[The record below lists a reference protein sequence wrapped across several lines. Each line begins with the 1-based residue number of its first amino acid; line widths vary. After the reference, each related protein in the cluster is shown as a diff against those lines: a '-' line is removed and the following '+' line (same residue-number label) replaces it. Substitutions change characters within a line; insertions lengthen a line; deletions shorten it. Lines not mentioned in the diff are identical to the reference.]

1 MQSGKSVF
9 QPGQNCWVE
18 SKARFSTPLIDCG
31 NYYKALHSSI
41 VKAKHSIFIV
51 GWDIDS
57 RIRLLRGDDEA
68 NSEAPSVISDLLK
81 WKAEQNPDIKIY
93 LLRWDSSLA
102 FFAQRE
108 MWAKEVWEEKTPD
121 NVQTELDDTIP
132 MGGSQHQKIVVID
145 DELVFS
151 GGMDVSTNRWD
162 TRDHPVVS
170 EERDGPD
177 GEYGPLHDVQ
187 MVSSG
192 PVVADF
198 SKLVRWRWQ
207 RVADSSPIDI
217 REDAR
222 IDENAPLPDAW
233 PQDYPP
239 LFEDVE
245 CALARTIPFMDEVE
259 PAQEVRHM
267 LLDLIGEAESVIYI
281 ENQFTTRQ
289 EIAEA
294 LNKQLKLKPNL
305 SVIIV
310 SSYEPKG
317 KFECEAF
324 WASRIE
330 FKEILEK
337 GIDPKRVKLTYS
349 SIEDMQGRKAYKRIH
364 SKVMTIDNKYLVIGS
379 SNLSNRSMTLDT
391 EIDTVLFGN
400 TKDNQACI
408 EQVRNDLLAEH
419 TGRDIDAMPALF
431 NNEYPVEA
439 LMQDQI
445 AHGYVLTEV
454 RDEVFTEQSVK
465 NVFRALSDPEEP
477 LISVPTFDG
486 AAMPARNPRRRS
498 IMILIGLAIIAV
510 LGGLMFWASQSIP
523 WLSSGSINAFLEKSR
538 GTYFALPTVLLVYVV
553 GGVLF
558 FPVTVL
564 SLAVAAIF
572 GPIWGP
578 IYGIMGALMSSAIM
592 FGIGKLS
599 GNAGLRKI
607 GGPKVAAVDE
617 KLKRS
622 GIVGVAA
629 IRMLPVAPF
638 SLVNLVAGISSIG
651 IFQFLVGTFLGMFP
665 PMIAKGLVGD
675 SIAQIWQNPSVETI
689 SYLVGGIVLW
699 GLMIWGSQKFARYYQ
714 ARKESGNQDTASD
727 NSDKDEVEKCAA

>member
-1 MQSGKSVF
+1 MSASGSIFK
-9 QPGQNCWVE
+9 QGENCWVTNTATFA
-18 SKARFSTPLIDCG
+18 SPLIDCA
-31 NYYKALHSSI
+31 NYYRALHSSI

-57 RIRLLRGDDEA
+57 RIRLLRGEEEA
-68 NSEAPSVISDLLK
+68 QSEAPSVVSDLLA
-81 WKAEQNPDIKIY
+81 WKAEQNPDMKIY

-108 MWAKEVWEEKTPD
+108 MWAKEVWDEKTPD
-121 NVQTELDDTIP
+121 NVKTELDDTIP

-170 EERDGPD
+170 DERMGPD

-192 PVVADF
+192 PVVKDFAD
-198 SKLVRWRWQ
+198 LVRWRWL
-207 RVADSSPIDI
+207 RVAEDQPIDI
-217 REDAR
+217 REEAL
-222 IDENAPLPDAW
+222 NGPDAPKPESW
-233 PQDYPP
+233 PESVEPW
-239 LFEDVE
+239 FENVE

-259 PAQEVRHM
+259 PVQEVRHM
-267 LLDLIGEAESVIYI
+267 LLDLISQAENLIYI

-294 LNKQLKLKPNL
+294 LNRRLKECPSLH
-305 SVIIV
+305 VIIV

-317 KFECEAF
+317 KFEQEAF

-330 FKEILEK
+330 FKDILEN
-337 GIDPKRVKLTYS
+337 GVESDRVTMTYS
-349 SIEDMQGRKAYKRIH
+349 SCEDLKGRKAYKRIH
-364 SKVMTIDNKYLVIGS
+364 SKVMTIDDKYAVIGS
-379 SNLSNRSMTLDT
+379 SNLSNRSMSLDT
-391 EIDTVLFGN
+391 EIDTVLHGN
-400 TKDNQACI
+400 TENNRK
-408 EQVRNDLLAEH
+408 QVARIRDDLLAEH
-419 TGRDIDAMPALF
+419 TGREVEETAQLLNQDNPVSALL
-431 NNEYPVEA
+431 EGQ
-439 LMQDQI
+439 L

-454 RDEVFTEQSVK
+454 NDQVFTEQS
-465 NVFRALSDPEEP
+465 NTNIFRSLSDPEEP
-477 LISVPTFDG
+477 LISLPTMDG
-486 AAMPARNPRRRS
+486 SATPARNPRRRT
-498 IMILIGLAIIAV
+498 IMIAIGTLIVAIIA
-510 LGGLMFWASQSIP
+510 GLLVWASYSIE
-523 WLSSGSINAFLEKSR
+523 WLSSDNINAFLEKSR
-538 GTYFALPTVLLVYVV
+538 GTYFALPTVLMVYVI
-553 GGVLF
+553 GGLLF

-578 IYGIMGALMSSAIM
+578 IYGIMGALLSSATT
-592 FGIGKLS
+592 FGIGKVL
-599 GNAGLRKI
+599 GNAGLKKV
-607 GGPKVAAVDE
+607 GGPKVEALDE
-617 KLKRS
+617 KLKTS

-629 IRMLPVAPF
+629 IRMLPIAPF

-651 IFQFLVGTFLGMFP
+651 LVQFLVGTFLGMFP

-675 SIAQIWQNPSVETI
+675 SITQIFRNPSPETI
-689 SYLVGGIVLW
+689 SYLIGGIVLW

-714 ARKESGNQDTASD
+714 ERKQRNKAEA
-727 NSDKDEVEKCAA
+727 EECVV

>member
-1 MQSGKSVF
+1 MTSSNNIF
-9 QPGQNCWVE
+9 QPGENCWVE
-18 SKARFSTPLIDCG
+18 SQARFSTPLIDCA
-31 NYYKALHSSI
+31 NYYKALHSAI
-41 VKAKHSIFIV
+41 VKASHSIFIV

-57 RIRLLRGDDEA
+57 RIRLLRGKDEQQ
-68 NSEAPSVISDLLK
+68 SEAPSVISDLLK

-121 NVQTELDDTIP
+121 NVETVLDDTIP

-162 TRDHPVVS
+162 TRDHPVIS

-187 MVSSG
+187 IVSSG
-192 PVVADF
+192 PVVVDF
-198 SKLVRWRWQ
+198 AKLVRWRWQ

-217 REDAR
+217 REAAQNGED
-222 IDENAPLPDAW
+222 APLPEAW
-233 PQDYPP
+233 PDDYPP
-239 LFEDVE
+239 LFENVQ

-267 LLDLIGEAESVIYI
+267 LLDLIKEAESVIYI

-294 LNKQLKLKPNL
+294 LNKQLKLKPEL

-330 FKEILEK
+330 FKAILEN
-337 GIDPKRVKLTYS
+337 GIDANRVKLTYS

-364 SKVMTIDNKYLVIGS
+364 SKVMTIDDKYLVIGS

-391 EIDTVLFGN
+391 EIDTVLYGN
-400 TKDNQACI
+400 TPQNQEKIA
-408 EQVRNDLLAEH
+408 QVRNDLLAEH
-419 TGRDIDAMPALF
+419 TGRALDDMPALF
-431 NNEYPVEA
+431 ESKHPVEA
-439 LMQDQI
+439 LMHNQT

-454 RDEVFTEQSVK
+454 RDEVFTEHSVK

-477 LISVPTFDG
+477 LISVPTLDG
-486 AAMPARNPRRRS
+486 AALPARNPRRRS
-498 IMILIGLAIIAV
+498 IMIMIGVTIVAV
-510 LGGLMFWASQSIP
+510 LGGLMFWASQSIE
-523 WLSSGSINAFLEKSR
+523 WLSSDSINAFLEKSR
-538 GTYFALPTVLLVYVV
+538 GTYFALPTVLLVYVI
-553 GGVLF
+553 GGILF

-578 IYGIMGALMSSAIM
+578 IYGIMGALLSSAIL
-592 FGIGKLS
+592 FGIGKVS
-599 GNAGLRKI
+599 GNAGLRKV

-629 IRMLPVAPF
+629 IRMFPIAPF

-651 IFQFLVGTFLGMFP
+651 IIQFLIGTFLGMFP

-689 SYLVGGIVLW
+689 SYLAGGIVLW

-714 ARKESGNQDTASD
+714 SRKAPSAENESQDSC
-727 NSDKDEVEKCAA
+727 SKGEGEKCAA

>member
-1 MQSGKSVF
+1 
-9 QPGQNCWVE
+9 
-18 SKARFSTPLIDCG
+18 
-31 NYYKALHSSI
+31 
-41 VKAKHSIFIV
+41 
-51 GWDIDS
+51 
-57 RIRLLRGDDEA
+57 
-68 NSEAPSVISDLLK
+68 
-81 WKAEQNPDIKIY
+81 
-93 LLRWDSSLA
+93 
-102 FFAQRE
+102 
-108 MWAKEVWEEKTPD
+108 
-121 NVQTELDDTIP
+121 
-132 MGGSQHQKIVVID
+132 
-145 DELVFS
+145 
-151 GGMDVSTNRWD
+151 MDVSTNRWD
-162 TRDHPVVS
+162 TRDHPVIS

-192 PVVADF
+192 PVVVDF
-198 SKLVRWRWQ
+198 AKLVRWRWQ
-207 RVADSSPIDI
+207 RVAESTPIDI
-217 REDAR
+217 REDANNS
-222 IDENAPLPDAW
+222 EESPLPDVW
-233 PQDYPP
+233 PDGFPP
-239 LFEDVE
+239 MFENVQ

-267 LLDLIGEAESVIYI
+267 LLDLISEAESFIYI

-305 SVIIV
+305 SVAIV

-330 FKEILEK
+330 FKKILEK

-349 SIEDMQGRKAYKRIH
+349 SVEDMKGRKAYKRIH
-364 SKVMTIDNKYLVIGS
+364 SKVMTIDDKYLVIGS

-400 TKDNQACI
+400 TDANRANI
-408 EQVRNDLLAEH
+408 VQVRNDLLAEH
-419 TGRDIDAMPALF
+419 TGRELDDMPALF
-431 NNEYPVEA
+431 DTEYPVES
-439 LMQDQI
+439 LMQGQI
-445 AHGYVLTEV
+445 AHGYILTEV
-454 RDEVFTEQSVK
+454 RDEVFTEHSVK

-477 LISVPTFDG
+477 LISMPTLDG
-486 AAMPARNPRRRS
+486 AAVPARNPRRRS
-498 IMILIGLAIIAV
+498 IMILLGLTIV
-510 LGGLMFWASQSIP
+510 GLLGGLMFWASQSIE
-523 WLSSGSINAFLEKSR
+523 WLSSDSINAFLEESR

-553 GGVLF
+553 GGILF

-599 GNAGLRKI
+599 GNAGLKKL

-629 IRMLPVAPF
+629 IRMLPIAPF

-651 IFQFLVGTFLGMFP
+651 ILQFLIGTFLGMFP

-675 SIAQIWQNPSVETI
+675 SIAQIWKNPSVETI
-689 SYLVGGIVLW
+689 SYLVGGIILW

-714 ARKESGNQDTASD
+714 EKKQSASIEETESPG
-727 NSDKDEVEKCAA
+727 EGEKCAA

>member
-1 MQSGKSVF
+1 MQSTKHIF
-9 QPGQNCWVE
+9 QPGENCWVE
-18 SKARFSTPLIDCG
+18 NKARFATPLIDCG
-31 NYYKALHSSI
+31 NYYKALHNAI
-41 VKAKHSIFIV
+41 KKAKHSIFIV

-57 RIRLLRGDDEA
+57 RIRLLRGEDEK

-81 WKAEQNPDIKIY
+81 WKANQEPDIQIY

-121 NVQTELDDTIP
+121 NVKTELDDTIP

-145 DELVFS
+145 DEVVFS

-170 EERDGPD
+170 KERNGPD

-192 PVVADF
+192 PVVNDF
-198 SKLVRWRWQ
+198 AKLVRWRWQ
-207 RVADSSPIDI
+207 RVANSTPIDI
-217 REDAR
+217 RSSAQTGEH
-222 IDENAPLPDAW
+222 APLPASW
-233 PQDYPP
+233 PDEYPP
-239 LFEDVE
+239 LFENVP

-267 LLDLIGEAESVIYI
+267 LLDLISEAESLIYI

-289 EIAEA
+289 EVAEA
-294 LNKQLKLKPNL
+294 LNKQLKAKPNL

-330 FKEILEK
+330 FKAILQK
-337 GIDPKRVKLTYS
+337 DIDPKRVRLTYS

-364 SKVMTIDNKYLVIGS
+364 SKVMTIDDKYLVIGS
-379 SNLSNRSMTLDT
+379 SNISNRSMTLDT

-400 TKDNQACI
+400 NSENQARI
-408 EQVRNDLLAEH
+408 AQVRNDLLAEH
-419 TGRDIDAMPALF
+419 TGRALDDMPALLDTR
-431 NNEYPVEA
+431 YPVKS
-439 LMQDQI
+439 LMQNQI

-454 RDEVFTEQSVK
+454 RDEVFTEHSV
-465 NVFRALSDPEEP
+465 NNLFRSLSDPEEP
-477 LISVPTFDG
+477 LLSVPTLDG
-486 AAMPARNPRRRS
+486 AALPARNPRRRS
-498 IMILIGLAIIAV
+498 VMILLGLTIIAV
-510 LGGLMFWASQSIP
+510 LGGLMFWASQSIS
-523 WLSSGSINAFLEKSR
+523 WLSSESINAFLEKSR

-578 IYGIMGALMSSAIM
+578 IYGIMGALLSSAIL

-599 GNAGLRKI
+599 GNAGLRKV
-607 GGPKVAAVDE
+607 GGPKVAAVDN
-617 KLKRS
+617 KLKKS

-651 IFQFLVGTFLGMFP
+651 LIQFLIGTFLGMFP

-675 SIAQIWQNPSVETI
+675 SIAQIWQNPSPETI
-689 SYLVGGIVLW
+689 GYLAAGIVLW
-699 GLMIWGSQKFARYYQ
+699 GLMIFGSQKFARWYQ
-714 ARKESGNQDTASD
+714 EQKSQRST
-727 NSDKDEVEKCAA
+727 DEKTEAEKCAA

>member
-1 MQSGKSVF
+1 MTSSNNIF
-9 QPGQNCWVE
+9 QPGENCWVE
-18 SKARFSTPLIDCG
+18 SQARFSTPLIDCA
-31 NYYKALHSSI
+31 NYYKALHSAI
-41 VKAKHSIFIV
+41 VKASHSIFIV

-57 RIRLLRGDDEA
+57 RIRLLRGKDEQQ
-68 NSEAPSVISDLLK
+68 SEAPSVISDLLK

-121 NVQTELDDTIP
+121 NVETVLDDTIP

-162 TRDHPVVS
+162 TRDHPVIS

-192 PVVADF
+192 PVVVDF
-198 SKLVRWRWQ
+198 AKLVRWRWQ

-217 REDAR
+217 REEAQNGED
-222 IDENAPLPDAW
+222 APLPEAW
-233 PQDYPP
+233 PDDYPP
-239 LFEDVE
+239 LFENVQ
-245 CALARTIPFMDEVE
+245 CALARTIPFMDEVK

-267 LLDLIGEAESVIYI
+267 LLDLIREAESVIYI

-289 EIAEA
+289 EIAET
-294 LNKQLKLKPNL
+294 LNKQLKLKPEL

-330 FKEILEK
+330 FKAILEK
-337 GIDPKRVKLTYS
+337 GIDANRVKLTYS

-364 SKVMTIDNKYLVIGS
+364 SKVMTIDDKYLVIGS

-391 EIDTVLFGN
+391 EIDTVLYGN
-400 TKDNQACI
+400 TPQNKEKIA
-408 EQVRNDLLAEH
+408 QVRNDLLAEH
-419 TGRDIDAMPALF
+419 TGRALDDMPALF
-431 NNEYPVEA
+431 ESEHPVEA
-439 LMQDQI
+439 LMHNQI

-454 RDEVFTEQSVK
+454 RDEVFTEHSVK

-477 LISVPTFDG
+477 LISVPTLDG
-486 AAMPARNPRRRS
+486 AALPARNPRRRS
-498 IMILIGLAIIAV
+498 IMIMIGVTIVAV
-510 LGGLMFWASQSIP
+510 LGGLMFWASQSIE
-523 WLSSGSINAFLEKSR
+523 WLSSDSINAFLEKSR
-538 GTYFALPTVLLVYVV
+538 GTYFALPTVLLVYVI
-553 GGVLF
+553 GGILF

-578 IYGIMGALMSSAIM
+578 IYGIMGALLSSAIL
-592 FGIGKLS
+592 FGIGKVS

-651 IFQFLVGTFLGMFP
+651 IIQFLIGTFLGMFP

-689 SYLVGGIVLW
+689 SYLAGGIVLW

-714 ARKESGNQDTASD
+714 SRKAPSAVDESQDSC
-727 NSDKDEVEKCAA
+727 SKDEGEKCAA

>member
-1 MQSGKSVF
+1 MVTNNNIFK
-9 QPGQNCWVE
+9 PGENCWVSSE
-18 SKARFSTPLIDCG
+18 ARFVSPLIDCA
-31 NYYKALHSSI
+31 NYYKALHSAI
-41 VKAKHSIFIV
+41 TKAKHSIFII

-57 RIRLLRGDDEA
+57 RIRLLRGEDEA
-68 NSEAPSVISDLLK
+68 NSEAPSLVSDLLA
-81 WKAEQNPDIKIY
+81 WKAEQNPDMKIY

-121 NVQTELDDTIP
+121 NVHTELDDTIP
-132 MGGSQHQKIVVID
+132 MGGSQHQKIVVVD
-145 DELVFS
+145 DEIVFS

-162 TRDHPVVS
+162 TRDHPVIS
-170 EERDGPD
+170 EERKGPD
-177 GEYGPLHDVQ
+177 GEYAPLHDVQ

-192 PVVADF
+192 PVVKDF
-198 SKLVRWRWQ
+198 AELVRWRWE
-207 RVADSSPIDI
+207 RVANEKPIDM
-217 REDAR
+217 RDDA
-222 IDENAPLPDAW
+222 DTSMSSSVPDTW
-233 PQDYPP
+233 PSDYPP
-239 LFEDVE
+239 MFENVD

-259 PAQEVRHM
+259 PAQEVRTM
-267 LLDLIGEAESVIYI
+267 LLDLIEEAESFIYI

-294 LNKQLKLKPNL
+294 LNKRMKACPDLH
-305 SVIIV
+305 VILV

-330 FKEILEK
+330 FKAILEK
-337 GIDPKRVKLTYS
+337 GIDPKRVRLTYS
-349 SIEDMQGRKAYKRIH
+349 SIEDIKGRKAYKRIH
-364 SKVMTIDNKYLVIGS
+364 SKVMTIDDKYLVIGS

-391 EIDTVLFGN
+391 EIDVVLHGN
-400 TKDNQACI
+400 SEHNRKCI
-408 EQVRNDLLAEH
+408 KEVRNDLLAEH
-419 TGRDIDAMPALF
+419 TGRELEALPPLF
-431 NNEYPVEA
+431 EQEYPVDA
-439 LMQDQI
+439 LMHEQI

-454 RDEVFTEQSVK
+454 RDEVFTTTSVD
-465 NVFRALSDPEEP
+465 NLFRAISDPEEP

-486 AAMPARNPRRRS
+486 AALPARNPRRRS
-498 IMILIGLAIIAV
+498 VMIMLGLAVIAI
-510 LGGLMFWASQSIP
+510 LGGLLFWASHSIS
-523 WLSSGSINAFLEKSR
+523 WLSADHINAFLEKSR

-553 GGVLF
+553 GGILF
-558 FPVTVL
+558 FPVTIL

-572 GPIWGP
+572 GPLWGP
-578 IYGIMGALMSSAIM
+578 VYGIMGALLSSAIL

-607 GGPKVAAVDE
+607 GGPKVEAVDA

-629 IRMLPVAPF
+629 IRMLPIAPF
-638 SLVNLVAGISSIG
+638 SLVNLAAGISSIG
-651 IFQFLVGTFLGMFP
+651 LWQFLIGTFLGMFP

-675 SIAQIWQNPSVETI
+675 SITQIFRNPSVETI
-689 SYLVGGIVLW
+689 SYLAGGIVLW

-714 ARKESGNQDTASD
+714 ERKENATAER
-727 NSDKDEVEKCAA
+727 DEEECAV

>member
-1 MQSGKSVF
+1 MVDNNNIFK
-9 QPGQNCWVE
+9 PGENCWVS
-18 SKARFSTPLIDCG
+18 SKANFVAPLIDCG
-31 NYYKALHSSI
+31 NYYKALHSAV
-41 VKAKHSIFIV
+41 VKAKHSIFII

-68 NSEAPSVISDLLK
+68 NSEAPSVVSDLLA
-81 WKAEQNPDIKIY
+81 WKAENNPDLNIY

-102 FFAQRE
+102 FFSKRE

-132 MGGSQHQKIVVID
+132 MGGSQHQKIIVID

-151 GGMDVSTNRWD
+151 GGMDISTNRWD

-177 GEYGPLHDVQ
+177 GEYAPLHDVQ

-198 SKLVRWRWQ
+198 SKLVRWRWL
-207 RVADSSPIDI
+207 RVAESEPVEI
-217 REDAR
+217 REQADTSLDGP
-222 IDENAPLPDAW
+222 IPDTW
-233 PQDYPP
+233 PEGFPP
-239 LFEDVE
+239 IFEEVD

-259 PAQEVRHM
+259 PAQEVRTM
-267 LLDLIGEAESVIYI
+267 LLDLIGQAESLIYI

-294 LNKQLKLKPNL
+294 LNKRMKARPDLH
-305 SVIIV
+305 VIIV

-330 FKEILEK
+330 FKSILEK
-337 GIDPKRVKLTYS
+337 DIDPKRVKLTYS
-349 SIEDMQGRKAYKRIH
+349 SCEDLQGRKAYKRIH
-364 SKVMTIDNKYLVIGS
+364 SKVMTVDDKYLVIGS

-391 EIDTVLFGN
+391 EIDVVLSGN
-400 TKDNQACI
+400 SDLNRAAI
-408 EQVRNDLLAEH
+408 LNVRNDLLAEH
-419 TGRDIDAMPALF
+419 TGRDISDMPALF
-431 NNEYPVEA
+431 AEEYPVEA
-439 LMQDQI
+439 LIHGQI

-454 RDEVFTEQSVK
+454 RDEVFTTQSVN
-465 NVFRALSDPEEP
+465 NVFRSLSDPEEP
-477 LISVPTFDG
+477 LISMPSFDG
-486 AAMPARNPRRRS
+486 GALPARNPRRRT
-498 IMILIGLAIIAV
+498 IMIMLGVAVIAL
-510 LGGLMFWASQSIP
+510 LGGLMFWASQSIS
-523 WLSSGSINAFLEKSR
+523 WLSGESINAFLEKSR

-553 GGVLF
+553 GGILF

-578 IYGIMGALMSSAIM
+578 IYGIMGALLSSAIL
-592 FGIGKLS
+592 FAIGKLS
-599 GNAGLRKI
+599 GDAGLRKV
-607 GGPKVAAVDE
+607 GGPKVEALDE
-617 KLKRS
+617 KLKQS

-629 IRMLPVAPF
+629 IRMLPIAPF

-651 IFQFLVGTFLGMFP
+651 LLQFLIGTFFGMFP

-675 SIAQIWQNPSVETI
+675 SITQIFRNPSVETI

-714 ARKESGNQDTASD
+714 ENRQKRASD
-727 NSDKDEVEKCAA
+727 NEASESKECAA

>member
-1 MQSGKSVF
+1 
-9 QPGQNCWVE
+9 
-18 SKARFSTPLIDCG
+18 
-31 NYYKALHSSI
+31 
-41 VKAKHSIFIV
+41 
-51 GWDIDS
+51 
-57 RIRLLRGDDEA
+57 
-68 NSEAPSVISDLLK
+68 
-81 WKAEQNPDIKIY
+81 
-93 LLRWDSSLA
+93 
-102 FFAQRE
+102 
-108 MWAKEVWEEKTPD
+108 
-121 NVQTELDDTIP
+121 
-132 MGGSQHQKIVVID
+132 
-145 DELVFS
+145 
-151 GGMDVSTNRWD
+151 
-162 TRDHPVVS
+162 
-170 EERDGPD
+170 
-177 GEYGPLHDVQ
+177 

-198 SKLVRWRWQ
+198 AQLVRWRWQ
-207 RVADSSPIDI
+207 RVAEETPINI

-222 IDENAPLPDAW
+222 IDENAPLPEAW
-233 PQDYPP
+233 PEDYPP
-239 LFEDVE
+239 LFENVE

-330 FKEILEK
+330 FKAILEK
-337 GIDPKRVKLTYS
+337 GIDSERVKLTYS

-400 TKDNQACI
+400 SKDNQACI

-419 TGRDIDAMPALF
+419 TGRDIDAMPEIF
-431 NNEYPVEA
+431 NSQYPVEA
-439 LMQDQI
+439 LMQGQI

-454 RDEVFTEQSVK
+454 RDEVFTEHSVK
-465 NVFRALSDPEEP
+465 NVFRSLSDPEEP

-486 AAMPARNPRRRS
+486 DALPARNPKRRS
-498 IMILIGLAIIAV
+498 IMILIGVAIIAV

-523 WLSSGSINAFLEKSR
+523 WLSSDSINAFLEKSR

-592 FGIGKLS
+592 FGVGKLS

-607 GGPKVAAVDE
+607 GGPKVAAVDQ

-622 GIVGVAA
+622 GVVGVAA
-629 IRMLPVAPF
+629 IRMLPIAPF

-675 SIAQIWQNPSVETI
+675 SIAQIWQSPSIETI
-689 SYLVGGIVLW
+689 SYLVGGIILW

-714 ARKESGNQDTASD
+714 ARKEANTDTGESSN
-727 NSDKDEVEKCAA
+727 NSKNEAEKCAA

>member
-1 MQSGKSVF
+1 MTSQNNIF
-9 QPGQNCWVE
+9 EPGENCWVE
-18 SKARFSTPLIDCG
+18 SNATFAAPLIDCA

-57 RIRLLRGDDEA
+57 RIRLIRGEDEA
-68 NSEAPSVISDLLK
+68 QSSAPSVISDLLK
-81 WKAEQNPDIKIY
+81 WKAEQTPDIQIY

-108 MWAKEVWEEKTPD
+108 LWAKEAWDEKTPD
-121 NVQTELDDTIP
+121 NVKTELDDTIP

-187 MVSSG
+187 IVSSG

-207 RVADSSPIDI
+207 RVANETPIAI
-217 REDAR
+217 RDNANINIDAP
-222 IDENAPLPDAW
+222 IPAAW
-233 PQDYPP
+233 PESYPP
-239 LFEDVE
+239 IFKNVE

-267 LLDLIGEAESVIYI
+267 LLDLIGQAESFIYI

-289 EIAEA
+289 EIAEE
-294 LNKQLKLKPNL
+294 LNRQLKLKPNL
-305 SVIIV
+305 NVCIV

-324 WASRIE
+324 WASRIQ
-330 FKEILEK
+330 FKTILES
-337 GIDPKRVKLTYS
+337 GISPERVKMTYS
-349 SIEDMQGRKAYKRIH
+349 SIEDMQGKRAYKRIH
-364 SKVMTIDNKYLVIGS
+364 SKVMTIDDKYLVIGS

-391 EIDTVLFGN
+391 EIDTVLYGN
-400 TKDNQACI
+400 TPENKQSVVN
-408 EQVRNDLLAEH
+408 VRNDLLAEH
-419 TGRDIDAMPALF
+419 TGRELEDMPAIF
-431 NNEYPVEA
+431 EQPNPVEA
-439 LMQDQI
+439 LMQGQI
-445 AHGYVLTEV
+445 AHGYILTEV
-454 RDEVFTEQSVK
+454 RDEIFTEQSTA
-465 NVFRALSDPEEP
+465 NLFRSLSDPEEP
-477 LISVPTFDG
+477 LISIPTPG
-486 AAMPARNPRRRS
+486 GTVLPARNPRRRS
-498 IMILIGLAIIAV
+498 IMIAIGVTIVAV
-510 LGGLMFWASQSIP
+510 MCGLMYWASQSIP
-523 WLSSGSINAFLEKSR
+523 WLSSDSINAFLEESR
-538 GTYFALPTVLLVYVV
+538 GTYFALPTVLMVYVV
-553 GGVLF
+553 GGILF

-578 IYGIMGALMSSAIM
+578 IYGMMGALLSSAIL

-599 GNAGLRKI
+599 GNAGLKKL

-629 IRMLPVAPF
+629 IRMLPIAPF

-651 IFQFLVGTFLGMFP
+651 IIQFLVGTFLGMFP

-689 SYLVGGIVLW
+689 SYLVAGIALW

-714 ARKESGNQDTASD
+714 QRKQAASNEKQQDNESEECVA
-727 NSDKDEVEKCAA
+727 

>member
-1 MQSGKSVF
+1 MTSSNNIF
-9 QPGQNCWVE
+9 QPGENCWVE
-18 SKARFSTPLIDCG
+18 SKARFSTPLIDCA
-31 NYYKALHSSI
+31 NYYKALHSAI
-41 VKAKHSIFIV
+41 VKASHSIFIV

-57 RIRLLRGDDEA
+57 RIRLLRGKDEQQ
-68 NSEAPSVISDLLK
+68 SEAPSVISDLLK
-81 WKAEQNPDIKIY
+81 WKAEQNPEIKIY

-121 NVQTELDDTIP
+121 NVETVLDDTIP

-162 TRDHPVVS
+162 TRDHPVIS

-192 PVVADF
+192 PVVVDF
-198 SKLVRWRWQ
+198 AKLVRWRWQ

-217 REDAR
+217 REAAQNGED
-222 IDENAPLPDAW
+222 APLPEAW
-233 PQDYPP
+233 PDDYPP
-239 LFEDVE
+239 LFENVQ

-267 LLDLIGEAESVIYI
+267 LLDLIKEAESVIYI

-294 LNKQLKLKPNL
+294 LNKQLKLKPEL

-330 FKEILEK
+330 FKAILEK
-337 GIDPKRVKLTYS
+337 GIDANRVKLTYS

-364 SKVMTIDNKYLVIGS
+364 SKVMTIDDKYLVIGS

-391 EIDTVLFGN
+391 EIDTVLYGN
-400 TKDNQACI
+400 TPQNKEKIA
-408 EQVRNDLLAEH
+408 QVRNDLLAEH
-419 TGRDIDAMPALF
+419 TGRALDDMPALF
-431 NNEYPVEA
+431 ESMYPVEA
-439 LMQDQI
+439 LMHNQI

-454 RDEVFTEQSVK
+454 RDEVFTEHSVK

-477 LISVPTFDG
+477 LISVPTLDG
-486 AAMPARNPRRRS
+486 AALPARNPRRRS
-498 IMILIGLAIIAV
+498 IMIMIGVTIVAV
-510 LGGLMFWASQSIP
+510 LGGLMFWASQSIE
-523 WLSSGSINAFLEKSR
+523 WLSSDSINAFLEKSR
-538 GTYFALPTVLLVYVV
+538 GTYFALPTVLLVYVI
-553 GGVLF
+553 GGILF

-578 IYGIMGALMSSAIM
+578 IYGIMGALLSSAIL
-592 FGIGKLS
+592 FGIGKVS

-651 IFQFLVGTFLGMFP
+651 IIQFLIGTFLGMFP

-689 SYLVGGIVLW
+689 SYLAGGIVLW

-714 ARKESGNQDTASD
+714 SRKAPSAEDDSQDSC
-727 NSDKDEVEKCAA
+727 SKDEGEKCAA

>member
-1 MQSGKSVF
+1 MTKNNIF
-9 QPGQNCWVE
+9 KPGENCWVSSE
-18 SKARFSTPLIDCG
+18 ARFATPLIDCA
-31 NYYKALHSSI
+31 NYYKALHSAI

-57 RIRLLRGDDEA
+57 RIRLLRGEDEA
-68 NSEAPSVISDLLK
+68 NSEAPSLVSDLLA
-81 WKAEQNPDIKIY
+81 WKAEQNPEMKIY

-121 NVQTELDDTIP
+121 NVHTELDDTIP
-132 MGGSQHQKIVVID
+132 MGGSQHQKIVVVD
-145 DELVFS
+145 DEIVFS

-162 TRDHPVVS
+162 TRDHPVIS
-170 EERDGPD
+170 EERNGPD
-177 GEYGPLHDVQ
+177 GEYAPLHDVQ

-192 PVVADF
+192 PVVKDF
-198 SKLVRWRWQ
+198 AELVRWRWE
-207 RVADSSPIDI
+207 RVANTSPIEMRSDADI
-217 REDAR
+217 SLSSS
-222 IDENAPLPDAW
+222 LPNTW
-233 PQDYPP
+233 PDDYPP
-239 LFEDVE
+239 MFENVD

-259 PAQEVRHM
+259 PAQEVRTM
-267 LLDLIGEAESVIYI
+267 LLDLIGEAESFVYI

-294 LNKQLKLKPNL
+294 LNKRMKACPDLH
-305 SVIIV
+305 VILV
-310 SSYEPKG
+310 SSYDPKG

-330 FKEILEK
+330 FKAILEK
-337 GIDPKRVKLTYS
+337 GIDPKRVRLTYS

-364 SKVMTIDNKYLVIGS
+364 SKVMTIDDKYLVIGS

-391 EIDTVLFGN
+391 EIDVVLHGN
-400 TKDNQACI
+400 SAHNRKCV
-408 EQVRNDLLAEH
+408 EEVRNDLLAEH
-419 TGRDIDAMPALF
+419 TGREIDALPPIF
-431 NNEYPVEA
+431 EQNYPVEA
-439 LMQDQI
+439 LMHEQI

-454 RDEVFTEQSVK
+454 RDEVFTTTSV
-465 NVFRALSDPEEP
+465 NNLFRTLSDPEEP

-486 AAMPARNPRRRS
+486 SALPAKNPRRRS
-498 IMILIGLAIIAV
+498 IMIMLGLAVIAI
-510 LGGLMFWASQSIP
+510 LGGLLFWASHSIS
-523 WLSSGSINAFLEKSR
+523 WLSADNINAFLEKSR

-553 GGVLF
+553 GGILF

-578 IYGIMGALMSSAIM
+578 IYGIMGALLSSAIL

-607 GGPKVAAVDE
+607 GGPKVEAVDE

-629 IRMLPVAPF
+629 IRMLPIAPF
-638 SLVNLVAGISSIG
+638 SLVNLAAGISSIG
-651 IFQFLVGTFLGMFP
+651 LWQFLIGTFLGMFP

-675 SIAQIWQNPSVETI
+675 SITQIFRNPSIETI
-689 SYLVGGIVLW
+689 SYLVAGIVLW

-714 ARKESGNQDTASD
+714 QRKQSSTTE
-727 NSDKDEVEKCAA
+727 EEECAV